1 MSALRGQLRRGK
13 LQGFPGGASAREL
26 AASAGNVRD
35 AGSIPGSGSS
45 PGGEHGNPLGFLS
58 GKSHRQRSLAGYSP
72 WGHKGRTQL
81 KRLSACTHTHTHFR
95 RITLNPR
102 SSLTAHRQPQV
113 DPGTPGLPASPP
125 APKAAQARGDNCC
138 SEIKCCH
145 TVKLKTLDKSAFRCL
160 VRLRSR
166 RH

>member
-81 KRLSACTHTHTHFR
+81 KRLSACTHTHTH
-95 RITLNPR
+95 TLQKNHLEPKE
-102 SSLTAHRQPQV
+102 QP
-113 DPGTPGLPASPP
+113 DCPSP
-125 APKAAQARGDNCC
+125 APGGPWHSRAASESSCSQSSPGSRGQ
-138 SEIKCCH
+138 
-145 TVKLKTLDKSAFRCL
+145 LL
-160 VRLRSR
+160 LRNKMLS
-166 RH
+166 HCQTEDT